1 MKAVKYHG
9 PGNLE
14 IVDIP
19 KPAAGPG
26 QALIKIMY
34 CGICGTDVHAYKMP
48 GIFDWEL
55 VLGHESVGIVEEV
68 GEGVDCVKKGDRVA
82 VGPPGDCG
90 ECYSCNT
97 GRPNICSNAFPNT
110 LGIGPN
116 TQGAYADYVLSHYPK
131 NELFKI
137 PDSMKMEQAVLFD
150 VIGVGFHAVRR
161 SELMLG
167 DTAVVTGCGSIGLSV
182 IQSAKL
188 AGASRIVA
196 FDLVESRRGLA
207 IKAGADYALD
217 PTDEKNL
224 KFAHKLFEHAGG
236 AQVAF
241 EAAGNPAT
249 VQACVDFVM
258 PGGQIMMIGSDGR
271 PYELVSAALGP
282 RELDFKLSFTYTK
295 EEIVKLFDM
304 ISTGK
309 FKTDVY
315 TIQKAPLSEVI
326 EKMEQLASG
335 ELDVARVLL
344 MPNTEA

>member
-19 KPAAGPG
+19 KPTAGPG
-26 QALIKIMY
+26 QVLVKVMY

-68 GEGVDCVKKGDRVA
+68 GEGVDCVAAGDRVA

-90 ECYSCNT
+90 ECYACNT
-97 GRPNICSNAFPNT
+97 GRPNVCSNAFPNT

-116 TQGAYADYVLSHYPK
+116 TQGAYAEYVLSHFPK

-137 PDSMKMEQAVLFD
+137 PKDMKMEQAVLFD

-161 SELMLG
+161 SEMMLG
-167 DTAVVTGCGSIGLSV
+167 DSVVVTGCGSIGLSV

-188 AGASRIVA
+188 AGAARIVA
-196 FDLVESRRGLA
+196 FDLVESRRQLA
-207 IKAGADYALD
+207 LKAGADFALD

-224 KFAHKLFEHAGG
+224 KLAHKLFEHTEG
-236 AQVAF
+236 AQIAF
-241 EAAGNPAT
+241 EAAGNPTT
-249 VQACVDFVM
+249 VQLCVDMLM
-258 PGGQIMMIGSDGR
+258 PGGQIMIIGSDGR

-295 EEIVKLFDM
+295 EEIIKLFDM

-315 TIQKAPLSEVI
+315 TIQTAPLSDVI

-344 MPNTEA
+344 MPNS